1 MLKMDFTKNNFKKW
15 KKNWCAVAY
24 VTKILQILEP
34 IVAYFWPKFSKFLKN
49 AVAYKQPGAV
59 A

>member
-1 MLKMDFTKNNFKKW
+1 MDSTKNNL
-15 KKNWCAVAY
+15 KNWSAVAY
-24 VTKILQILEP
+24 VTKILEIFEP
-34 IVAYFWPKFSKFLKN
+34 IVAYFWPKFSKFWKS